1 MLNTNLYV
9 SRFAPINKLKTTF
22 GRTTMTTSQELDRA
36 QERADKAAAELRRT
50 QAELRVTQVQ
60 CSSFTTN
67 LSSIYS
73 VYSTYIRI
81 YISMHIYI
89 SECSLVSCL
98 RKISCL
104 CVRVLQT
111 RFSIHELYTI
121 YTNISRKLSTTLST
135 TASNSKLPFNSHI
148 PLSHWWHNNN
158 NNHTHTA
165 HTFAPAKQSQ
175 LKKNLLNENL

>member
-1 MLNTNLYV
+1 MLYTNLYV

-89 SECSLVSCL
+89 
-98 RKISCL
+98 
-104 CVRVLQT
+104 
-111 RFSIHELYTI
+111 Y
-121 YTNISRKLSTTLST
+121 LSAL
-135 TASNSKLPFNSHI
+135 
-148 PLSHWWHNNN
+148 
-158 NNHTHTA
+158 
-165 HTFAPAKQSQ
+165 
-175 LKKNLLNENL
+175 

>member
-1 MLNTNLYV
+1 MLYTNLYV

-67 LSSIYS
+67 LPSIYS

-89 SECSLVSCL
+89 CSLVSCL

-121 YTNISRKLSTTLST
+121 YINIKKIFLLLHQILNYLSIHIFRCLIGGTTT
-135 TASNSKLPFNSHI
+135 TTI
-148 PLSHWWHNNN
+148 TT
-158 NNHTHTA
+158 HTHTA

-175 LKKNLLNENL
+175 LMKIY